1 MRDGIKRRWVDGK
14 RMFEKSSNKKELKG
28 LKRAAYR
35 LETKIKN
42 MISDIHKKTAKFLC
56 DNYDTVIIP
65 VFRSQ
70 RMTERRDSEGR
81 WKRKIGKGRSRRLM
95 R

>member
-1 MRDGIKRRWVDGK
+1 MRDGVKRLWVNG
-14 RMFEKSSNKKELKG
+14 RRVLEKTTTKKELKG

-35 LETKIKN
+35 IETKIKN
-42 MISDIHKKTAKFLC
+42 MISDIHRKTAKFLC

-70 RMTERRDSEGR
+70 RMTERRDS
-81 WKRKIGKGRSRRLM
+81 
-95 R
+95 